1 LSKRQKNDKAS
12 RCRCYAYQKKRLGE
26 MGLSEM
32 RIGEM
37 RLGEEIRR
45 NATQPRRAAAPT
57 KPPYPNDF

>member
-1 LSKRQKNDKAS
+1 
-12 RCRCYAYQKKRLGE
+12 